1 MGSKKTMSWGI
12 IAGMKELNK
21 LLKDHLHLVF
31 IDLEGTQ
38 VTHEII
44 EIGAYKVDLRKDLTV
59 KKIFKPFK
67 VYVKPKGGIGN
78 FVTKLTGIDS
88 KIIREKGITFR
99 LAQQQLQ
106 KYVGRQYKKC
116 LFVAYGDQDAKM
128 FIASAEHNMDASM
141 EEARYVSKH
150 TVDFAAF
157 LKHYVTDEHGNG
169 RSLSHNLELFNV
181 KFEGQAHDACA
192 DAYNLILLYKA
203 FLEKKDIVREE
214 YRKTLLR
221 SRSVPEPIRKIVT
234 KIAETGSAT
243 IDDLNRSIDEEL
255 E

>member
-1 MGSKKTMSWGI
+1 MPCHHLLLCSSKGCFHGHGHVAILQRKCHNSFLVIDQNSQIVDGI
-12 IAGMKELNK
+12 
-21 LLKDHLHLVF
+21 
-31 IDLEGTQ
+31 
-38 VTHEII
+38 
-44 EIGAYKVDLRKDLTV
+44 
-59 KKIFKPFK
+59 
-67 VYVKPKGGIGN
+67 
-78 FVTKLTGIDS
+78 
-88 KIIREKGITFR
+88 
-99 LAQQQLQ
+99 
-106 KYVGRQYKKC
+106 C
-116 LFVAYGDQDAKM
+116 LFVAFGDQDAKM

-157 LKHYVTDEHGNG
+157 LKHYVTDDNGNG
-169 RSLSHNLELFNV
+169 RSLSHNLELFDV

-221 SRSVPEPIRKIVT
+221 SRNLPEPIRKVVAQ
-234 KIAETGSAT
+234 IAEKGSAT
-243 IDDLNRSIDEEL
+243 AEDLKGYIDEEL